1 MGWAACDTL
10 DFIIYFILTSFLIIK
25 WSKIIF
31 TDLGGFAE
39 WNPKN

>member
-1 MGWAACDTL
+1 MEMKNDWVTGDTS

-25 WSKIIF
+25 QSKIIF

-39 WNPKN
+39 